1 MSKPVSR
8 KGAKVAKEKR
18 HLLWPHLILKKHKPT
33 AKFTPPLRDEENA
46 LSRKDLSYAKEV

>member
-8 KGAKVAKEKR
+8 KGAKVVKEKR
-18 HLLWPHLILKKHKPT
+18 HLLWPHLILKKHKLT
-33 AKFTPPLRDEENA
+33 AKFTPPLRDKENA